1 LFGSGLSAKKSPS
14 MRATVRWCAG
24 KLQRISGAL
33 LGPGIAMRVKAY
45 DFDRIQRKRSDRNA
59 VRPQV
64 QSNEFALRHQVHLN
78 KELIGMNRFVLV
90 IVPLLAQAVEATPT
104 PGSTQATLLQLLKS
118 GGWVMWPLILL
129 SVITLSL
136 IFACLFS
143 LRRGTVVTRR
153 YMETAEALLR
163 KRDYLGLIAVSNRHS
178 EAVARITARTLD
190 FATKNPVAS
199 AEAIREVAETEGSRV
214 ASRLNHRIVYLADI
228 ATLSPM
234 LGLLGTVIGII
245 KAFGV
250 LASNTTQPR
259 PMLLA
264 HGVSEALVATASG
277 LVIGIVA
284 MAFYA
289 LFRGKVAAMVS
300 DLESATTHIVNI
312 ITATN
317 QIRRPERS
325 RVLDSDEI

>member
-1 LFGSGLSAKKSPS
+1 
-14 MRATVRWCAG
+14 
-24 KLQRISGAL
+24 LQCEL
-33 LGPGIAMRVKAY
+33 KAY
-45 DFDRIQRKRSDRNA
+45 DFDRIERKRSDRNA

-104 PGSTQATLLQLLKS
+104 PGATRATLLQLLKS

-143 LRRGTVVTRR
+143 LRRGTVVTHRF
-153 YMETAEALLR
+153 METAEALLR

-190 FATKNPVAS
+190 FATKNPTAS

>member
-1 LFGSGLSAKKSPS
+1 
-14 MRATVRWCAG
+14 
-24 KLQRISGAL
+24 
-33 LGPGIAMRVKAY
+33 
-45 DFDRIQRKRSDRNA
+45 
-59 VRPQV
+59 
-64 QSNEFALRHQVHLN
+64 
-78 KELIGMNRFVLV
+78 
-90 IVPLLAQAVEATPT
+90 
-104 PGSTQATLLQLLKS
+104 LLQLLKA
-118 GGWVMWPLILL
+118 GGWVMIPLILT

-136 IFACLFS
+136 VIACLFS
-143 LRRGTVVTRR
+143 LRRGTIVTRR

-190 FATKNPVAS
+190 FATKNPAAS
-199 AEAIREVAETEGSRV
+199 AESIRELAETEGSRV
-214 ASRLNHRIVYLADI
+214 ASSLNQRIVYLADI

-234 LGLLGTVIGII
+234 LGLLGTVIGLISS
-245 KAFGV
+245 FGV

-277 LVIGIVA
+277 LVIGIIA

-289 LFRGKVAAMVS
+289 MFRGKVASMIS
-300 DLESATTHIVNI
+300 ELESATAHIVNL
-312 ITATN
+312 ITAQH